1 MAPLRYSLAPLPQTG
16 NTSQGDTEVNIEGIM
31 VSVQRSKV
39 DSFNS
44 PGSVAYLSCDIDP
57 TSSSPS
63 TLLNKVLDSEPD
75 AIVLY
80 TTSGEWCW
88 FEGQTAVGKIF
99 TTVNASDARS
109 SISYLDEAIK
119 LSAEVQVSVTGNL
132 DSLDQLGE
140 GERGETGIGDKVVV
154 VVSSIGGSLFGLFVL
169 STVVG
174 AIRAYRHPERY
185 GPRDEED
192 GHSSQTRIQGLARA
206 VLDTFPVVK
215 LTREGASTTATAD
228 LELQP
233 SEAGKDSTHRTSAL
247 PAGSEPPACTICTE
261 DFSAQEEVRV
271 LPCKHEFHPSCIDP
285 WLVQQSTKCPL
296 CRSDFGP
303 MDASNR
309 AQDRVF
315 NREERLL
322 ERRQALM
329 LSYCT
334 KLLRLKW
341 VTESRSRD

>member
-1 MAPLRYSLAPLPQTG
+1 MAPLPQTG
-16 NTSQGDTEVNIEGIM
+16 NASQEDTEVNIEGVM
-31 VSVQRSKV
+31 VSVQASNV
-39 DSFNS
+39 DPFTG

-63 TLLNKVLDSEPD
+63 TLLDKVLDSEPD

-80 TTSGEWCW
+80 TTSGDWCW
-88 FEGQTAVGKIF
+88 FEGSTAVGKIF
-99 TTVNASDARS
+99 TTVNASDARNS
-109 SISYLDEAIK
+109 VSYFEEAVK
-119 LSAEVQVSVTGNL
+119 LSTDVQVSVTGNL
-132 DSLDQLGE
+132 GSPDQPGE
-140 GERGETGIGDKVVV
+140 GERGETGVGDKVVV

-169 STVVG
+169 STVAG

-206 VLDTFPVVK
+206 VLDTFPVVQFAH
-215 LTREGASTTATAD
+215 RGASTTASAD

-233 SEAGKDSTHRTSAL
+233 REARKDSAHRTGAL
-247 PAGSEPPACTICTE
+247 PAESEPPACTICTE
-261 DFSAQEEVRV
+261 DFSAQEEVRI
-271 LPCKHEFHPSCIDP
+271 LPCKHEFHTSCIDP

-303 MDASNR
+303 IDASNR
-309 AQDRVF
+309 AQDRVS
-315 NREERLL
+315 NREEQLL

-329 LSYCT
+329 LRFVV
-334 KLLRLKW
+334 L
-341 VTESRSRD
+341 

>member
-1 MAPLRYSLAPLPQTG
+1 MEPLRYSLAPLLQTG
-16 NTSQGDTEVNIEGIM
+16 NTSQGDAEVNIKGVM
-31 VSVQRSKV
+31 VSVQASNV
-39 DSFNS
+39 DSLTGA
-44 PGSVAYLSCDIDP
+44 GSVAYLSCDIDSA
-57 TSSSPS
+57 SSSPS
-63 TLLNKVLDSEPD
+63 ALLNKVLDSEPD

-80 TTSGEWCW
+80 TISGDWCW
-88 FEGQTAVGKIF
+88 FEGSPAVGKIF

-109 SISYLDEAIK
+109 SISYLEEAVK
-119 LSAEVQVSVTGNL
+119 LSTEVRVSVTENL
-132 DSLDQLGE
+132 GSLDQPDE
-140 GERGETGIGDKVVV
+140 GGRGETDIGDKVVV

-174 AIRAYRHPERY
+174 VIRAYQHPDRY

-206 VLDTFPVVK
+206 VLDTFPVVQFAH
-215 LTREGASTTATAD
+215 RGASTTASAD

-233 SEAGKDSTHRTSAL
+233 REARKDSAHRTGAL
-247 PAGSEPPACTICTE
+247 PTVSEPPACTICTE
-261 DFSAQEEVRV
+261 DFSAQEEVRI

-329 LSYCT
+329 LRFVI
-334 KLLRLKW
+334 L
-341 VTESRSRD
+341 

>member
-16 NTSQGDTEVNIEGIM
+16 NTNQGDKEVNIEGVM

-39 DSFNS
+39 DSFTS

-63 TLLNKVLDSEPD
+63 TLLNKEN
-75 AIVLY
+75 
-80 TTSGEWCW
+80 G
-88 FEGQTAVGKIF
+88 VGSKDRPPLAKIF

-169 STVVG
+169 STVAG

-206 VLDTFPVVK
+206 VLDTFPVVQFAH
-215 LTREGASTTATAD
+215 RGASTTASAD

-233 SEAGKDSTHRTSAL
+233 REARKDSAHRTGAL
-247 PAGSEPPACTICTE
+247 PAESEPPACTICTE
-261 DFSAQEEVRV
+261 DFSAQEEVRI
-271 LPCKHEFHPSCIDP
+271 LPCKHEFHTSCIDP

-303 MDASNR
+303 IDASNR
-309 AQDRVF
+309 AQDRVS
-315 NREERLL
+315 NREEQLL

-329 LSYCT
+329 LRFVV
-334 KLLRLKW
+334 L
-341 VTESRSRD
+341 

>member
-1 MAPLRYSLAPLPQTG
+1 MAPLSYSLARLPQTG
-16 NTSQGDTEVNIEGIM
+16 NASQEDTEVNIEGVM
-31 VSVQRSKV
+31 VFVQASNI
-39 DSFNS
+39 DSFTG
-44 PGSVAYLSCDIDP
+44 PGSVAYLSCDTDP

-63 TLLNKVLDSEPD
+63 TLLDKVLDSEPG

-80 TTSGEWCW
+80 TTSGDWCW
-88 FEGQTAVGKIF
+88 FEGSTAIGKVF
-99 TTVNASDARS
+99 TTVNASDARM

-119 LSAEVQVSVTGNL
+119 LSTEVQVSVTGNL
-132 DSLDQLGE
+132 DCLDQRTERG
-140 GERGETGIGDKVVV
+140 RGETDIGDKVVV
-154 VVSSIGGSLFGLFVL
+154 VVSSIGGSVFGLFVL

-185 GPRDEED
+185 GPREGQD

-215 LTREGASTTATAD
+215 FTHEGASTAATAD

-233 SEAGKDSTHRTSAL
+233 REAGKDSTHRTGAL
-247 PAGSEPPACTICTE
+247 PAESEPPGCSICTE
-261 DFSAQEEVRV
+261 DFATQEEVRV

-329 LSYCT
+329 LRFVI
-334 KLLRLKW
+334 L
-341 VTESRSRD
+341 